1 MTGVQTCALPI
12 LESAVKSGGGNK
24 AYIEG
29 IRIGGKSGTTQ
40 KFVDGAYQDEVVLL
54 SFVGIAPIDDP
65 QFIVMVLVDEPK
77 DEFLG
82 SLVAA
87 PIVKDITEDIL
98 RYKNIVPDVEA
109 VKEIEVPTL
118 IGLTLQEAKEKLE
131 ALGIAYA
138 TSPVGIEDEE
148 LLVLNQYP
156 VAGTKIDSNAI
167 IILSTEE

>member
-1 MTGVQTCALPI
+1 MLFR
-12 LESAVKSGGGNK
+12 S
-24 AYIEG
+24 